1 METLVYV
8 TSLISSLYLQT
19 TFFSKVALL
28 SQLKRPHCLLERR
41 LVLRSSTCSY
51 HFLSLWFSDS

>member
-28 SQLKRPHCLLERR
+28 SHLSILAFAFKTDYDLLLRNVIYMQLP
-41 LVLRSSTCSY
+41 T
-51 HFLSLWFSDS
+51 F